1 MEKKIRDKKSYE
13 IVWEVL
19 PWIFMV
25 CGMIVTSVL
34 VATKGTRMLSSDF
47 AAEYTLVRHLNE
59 EHTIV
64 SRTWCYSSW
73 IKIFDAQIIRKMVF
87 AIVGYDNWMK
97 VRIIS
102 NLIMMV
108 ILSAS
113 YIYTA
118 AAAGFKKFGV
128 WTAAVLS
135 WPFGVWYLL
144 DVLFSGGYFIYLIN
158 YILTIGLLIKL
169 SSPEDHD
176 KGKARLIIRIAAL
189 GFLGFTSGLD
199 GLRGLMVCY
208 TPLVIGSVLLTVISD
223 ATGFEEKDRVKNF
236 RFAGFSVFV
245 FACSGFGYLINK
257 FILPRWFIFSSN
269 YGNNPKWIELDPGK
283 ILATYSDFLQLL
295 GYRSGVHIMSLMGVL
310 NFLAIILAA
319 MYVISLIRLCVRF
332 KELSFANRIIT
343 VYNLTFGVFLA
354 VIYMVSDWAY
364 NESYWVP
371 LLPFVFIAIQAEYDT
386 DPLLRRDSLFGTKC
400 ISAMFI
406 ISVIGVS
413 LSTYLSPYTWAIN
426 NSDDRINGVSRWVAE
441 SGYESGYATFW
452 NSAILEELSAG
463 KVRMYSI
470 NNVTENAR
478 PYYWLQVSE
487 VPVDETA
494 GRSFVLIGHDEFN
507 NILSE
512 AQKQYIL
519 DNYVY
524 DDGIYIVVD
533 ITTLNDYLEIMTQL
547 M

>member
-1 MEKKIRDKKSYE
+1 M
-13 IVWEVL
+13 WEAL

-59 EHTIV
+59 EHSIV

-87 AIVGYDNWMK
+87 AVCGYDNWMK

-102 NLIMMV
+102 NLIMM
-108 ILSAS
+108 IALSAS

-118 AAAGFKKFGV
+118 AAAGFKKLGV

-135 WPFGVWYLL
+135 WPFGVWYVL

-169 SSPEDHD
+169 SSPKESA
-176 KGKARLIIRIAAL
+176 GENRRFIIRLAVL

-208 TPLVIGSVLLTVISD
+208 SPLVIGSVVLAVISD
-223 ATGFEEKDRVKNF
+223 AMGADATDRIKNL
-236 RFAGFSVFV
+236 RFAGFSIYVFG
-245 FACSGFGYLINK
+245 FAGLGYLINK
-257 FILPRWFIFSSN
+257 FVLPKWFIFSSN
-269 YGNNPKWIELDPGK
+269 YGNNPMWIKLDPGK

-295 GYRSGVHIMSLMGVL
+295 GYRSGVYIMSLMGIL
-310 NFLAIILAA
+310 NFFAIILAA
-319 MYVISLIRLCVRF
+319 MYVVSLVRLCIRF
-332 KELSFANRIIT
+332 KDLAYGHKIIT
-343 VYNLTFGVFLA
+343 VYNIAFGVFLS

-371 LLPFVFIAIQAEYDT
+371 LLPFVFIAIQTEYDT

-400 ISAMFI
+400 IAGLFI
-406 ISVIGVS
+406 VSVIGVS
-413 LSTYLSPYTWAIN
+413 FSTFLSPYTWAIN
-426 NSDDRINGVSRWVAE
+426 NSDDRINGVAHWVAE
-441 SGYESGYATFW
+441 SGYESGYSTFW
-452 NSAILEELSAG
+452 NSAILEELSSG

-487 VPVDETA
+487 VPVDGSA
-494 GRSFVLIGHDEFN
+494 GRAFVLIGHDEFN
-507 NILSE
+507 KIQSE

-524 DDGIYIVVD
+524 DDGIYIVVN
-533 ITTLNDYLEIMTQL
+533 ITSLNDYLDIMTEL

>member
-1 MEKKIRDKKSYE
+1 
-13 IVWEVL
+13 
-19 PWIFMV
+19 
-25 CGMIVTSVL
+25 
-34 VATKGTRMLSSDF
+34 
-47 AAEYTLVRHLNE
+47 
-59 EHTIV
+59 
-64 SRTWCYSSW
+64 
-73 IKIFDAQIIRKMVF
+73 
-87 AIVGYDNWMK
+87 
-97 VRIIS
+97 
-102 NLIMMV
+102 
-108 ILSAS
+108 
-113 YIYTA
+113 
-118 AAAGFKKFGV
+118 
-128 WTAAVLS
+128 
-135 WPFGVWYLL
+135 
-144 DVLFSGGYFIYLIN
+144 
-158 YILTIGLLIKL
+158 
-169 SSPEDHD
+169 
-176 KGKARLIIRIAAL
+176 
-189 GFLGFTSGLD
+189 
-199 GLRGLMVCY
+199 
-208 TPLVIGSVLLTVISD
+208 
-223 ATGFEEKDRVKNF
+223 
-236 RFAGFSVFV
+236 
-245 FACSGFGYLINK
+245 
-257 FILPRWFIFSSN
+257 
-269 YGNNPKWIELDPGK
+269 
-283 ILATYSDFLQLL
+283 
-295 GYRSGVHIMSLMGVL
+295 MSLMGVL

-343 VYNLTFGVFLA
+343 VYNITFGVFLA